1 MIMYGLLGSWDMPT
15 CRGKGRGRD
24 GYMRQVRR

>member
-15 CRGKGRGRD
+15 CKAKYKERD